1 MVAHE
6 PLVNKCFD
14 HGIVPDVWKLEKLF
28 IELKHLGI
36 SSKMYNAL
44 L

>member
-14 HGIVPDVWKLEKLF
+14 HGIVPDVWKLEKIVHR
-28 IELKHLGI
+28 IETSRYI
-36 SSKMYNAL
+36 EQDV
-44 L
+44 